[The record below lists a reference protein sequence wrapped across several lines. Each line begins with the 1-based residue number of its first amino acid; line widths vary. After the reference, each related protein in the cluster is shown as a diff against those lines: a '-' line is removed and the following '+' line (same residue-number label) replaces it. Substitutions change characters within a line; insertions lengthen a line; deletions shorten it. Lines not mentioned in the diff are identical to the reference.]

1 MIPSGAGQ
9 MAVGIARRQFLSA
22 LGGVAVA
29 WPLAARAQQAAMPVI
44 GFLNSGTPEGFAPM
58 VVAFRQGLNTV
69 GYIEGQNVQI
79 EYRWAQNQYDRLP
92 ALAAELVRR
101 PVDVIAAT
109 GGMIAALAAKSATAT
124 LPIVFETGG
133 DPVKA
138 GLVVSLN
145 RPGGNMT
152 GIMLLIGLLGAKRL
166 ELLRELVPAAALVAL
181 LVNPTNPVAE
191 AETKDMQDAGR
202 ALGRQTLVLTTVESD
217 IDTAFATV
225 VQQRANALM
234 VQADPFFLNRR
245 NQFVALAA
253 RHAMPTMYPLRE
265 FVAAGGLISYGT
277 NIRDV
282 FRQAGVYVGQVLN
295 GTKPADL
302 PVTQQTKFELVIN
315 LKTAKALGLSVPQT
329 LLVAADEVIE

>member
-1 MIPSGAGQ
+1 MVSGLG
-9 MAVGIARRQFLSA
+9 RRQFISA
-22 LGGVAVA
+22 LGGAA
-29 WPLAARAQQAAMPVI
+29 ATWPIAARAQQAAMPVI

-69 GYIEGQNVQI
+69 GYIEGQNVEI

-202 ALGRQTLVLTTVESD
+202 ALGRQTLVLNATVESD

>member
-1 MIPSGAGQ
+1 
-9 MAVGIARRQFLSA
+9 
-22 LGGVAVA
+22 
-29 WPLAARAQQAAMPVI
+29 MPVI

-92 ALAAELVRR
+92 ALAAELVHR

-109 GGMIAALAAKSATAT
+109 GGMIAALAAKYATAT

-138 GLVVSLN
+138 GLVASLN

-166 ELLRELVPAAALVAL
+166 ELLRELVPAAALIAL

-191 AETKDMQDAGR
+191 AETKDMQDAAR
-202 ALGRQTLVLTTVESD
+202 ALGRQTLVLNATLESD
-217 IDTAFATV
+217 IDAAFAAV
-225 VQQRANALM
+225 AQQRAGAL
-234 VQADPFFLNRR
+234 VVLADPFFVNRR
-245 NQFVALAA
+245 NQIVALAA
-253 RHAMPTMYPLRE
+253 RYATPTIYPLRE
-265 FVAAGGLISYGT
+265 FIAAGGLISYGT
-277 NIRDV
+277 SISDV
-282 FRQAGVYVGQVLN
+282 FRQTGVYVGQVLK
-295 GTKPADL
+295 GAKPADL
-302 PVTQQTKFELVIN
+302 PVVQPTRFELVIN
-315 LKTAKALGLSVPQT
+315 LKTAKALGLEVPQT